1 MNTPLIL
8 FYKKLPL
15 ELINHI
21 QTYIVNEIPK
31 KALEQ
36 FFYIIIQKQQLYD
49 QFVYYNYILKNC
61 YCFSI
66 NINDM
71 CCNWCFDYKYSSKY
85 NIPLYNTIVFG
96 GSEYNKIMF
105 DEDF

>member
-15 ELINHI
+15 GVINHI
-21 QTYIVNEIPK
+21 QRYIVNEIPK
-31 KALEQ
+31 KALEH

-66 NINDM
+66 
-71 CCNWCFDYKYSSKY
+71 
-85 NIPLYNTIVFG
+85 
-96 GSEYNKIMF
+96 EYNCNIQTGHIIAVFVLLCKKNVLMLF
-105 DEDF
+105 LVFH

>member
-31 KALEQ
+31 KALEH

-49 QFVYYNYILKNC
+49 QFIFIEKQ
-61 YCFSI
+61 
-66 NINDM
+66 
-71 CCNWCFDYKYSSKY
+71 
-85 NIPLYNTIVFG
+85 
-96 GSEYNKIMF
+96 
-105 DEDF
+105 